1 MVNEDVQNAF
11 FTHEYDVQSVADGV
25 SWRVRQRQFDIHVHL
40 QSALMQ
46 PINMTCFCHNSCCL
60 QYICQVSGEFSH
72 PSATYCLCCLNAQ
85 DRAHYASNLGFLDV
99 ILCIHFARLVATKCP
114 YPNLSPAD
122 YKIWSI
128 IQKPVYGVKIGRAFY
143 PLIARL
149 KRQSNGPSYSNTV
162 ITTPTTPGGSHMTA
176 SLGGRYDP
184 WPVKRSTD
192 WLTDWYTGRWW
203 VGRYIWYSEEGTGRG
218 PSPLRPLLAVQNVTA
233 HPSTASVPTSYF
245 SMWHY
250 NCLWSLKS

>member
-1 MVNEDVQNAF
+1 M
-11 FTHEYDVQSVADGV
+11 SGL
-25 SWRVRQRQFDIHVHL
+25 WRVL
-40 QSALMQ
+40 PS
-46 PINMTCFCHNSCCL
+46 
-60 QYICQVSGEFSH
+60 FSNI
-72 PSATYCLCCLNAQ
+72 YCLCCLNAQ
-85 DRAHYASNLGFLDV
+85 GRAHYASNLGFLDV

-192 WLTDWYTGRWW
+192 WLTATLFYFLVKITY
-203 VGRYIWYSEEGTGRG
+203 VGKVLGPWLHRVEEHRATRVLQLF
-218 PSPLRPLLAVQNVTA
+218 PS
-233 HPSTASVPTSYF
+233 STASCTRSSWCQASSCRSLLTTHTQFCHGGPGSLYLYEILLVPGNPVVVHT
-245 SMWHY
+245 
-250 NCLWSLKS
+250 